1 MSRTGYARLSN
12 ELWRNTKIRKLKR
25 KHGMSPVGLFA
36 LIVTYCS
43 DTMSDGRISEDALL
57 YQLDADDTDVQAL
70 VEAGMLTADGDG
82 YVVHDYLRHQN
93 SREQIEQQA
102 EAHRRR
108 QREYLER
115 RAVAKDQEAC
125 DASLTRH
132 IDVNDGATVNQ
143 EPRTNN
149 QASSSQVVEEVGK
162 STRVHA
168 REVASPAAGEE
179 SDDEGMIGAWEP
191 CGEDYELA
199 RRLHAQG
206 KPLVDVDALA
216 ARYRDKLVSR
226 GFEECGVRRHTP
238 AALQA
243 GFRMWVSREAEWRA
257 HDPKPTHTPPRV
269 EPKPNAHSWS
279 DVTVRHLMAPYR
291 SMFPAAGEVGRGPSR
306 PWYDA
311 CERVARML
319 NDGMGEQEVAAR
331 LADEYDNQ
339 NTENEIND
347 P

>member
-70 VEAGMLTADGDG
+70 VDAGMLTADGDG

-115 RAVAKDQEAC
+115 QAVAKEREAC
-125 DASLTRH
+125 DASMTRH

-149 QASSSQVVEEVGK
+149 QVSSSQVVEEVGE
-162 STRVHA
+162 STCAHA
-168 REVASPAAGEE
+168 REATTPATGEE
-179 SDDEGMIGAWEP
+179 SDDEGMIAAWKP
-191 CGEDYELA
+191 SAEDYELA
-199 RRLHAQG
+199 KRLHDQG

-216 ARYRDKLVSR
+216 ARYRDKLTGR
-226 GFEECGVRRHTP
+226 GFEACGLGRHTP
-238 AALQA
+238 AALHA
-243 GFRMWVSREAEWRA
+243 GFRMWISREAEWRA

-291 SMFPAAGEVGRGPSR
+291 SMFPTAGERGRGPSK
-306 PWYDA
+306 PWYEA

-319 NDGMGEQEVAAR
+319 NDGMGEEAVAAS
-331 LADEYDNQ
+331 LADEYDSQ
-339 NTENEIND
+339 KPENEIND
-347 P
+347 H